1 MLAVHRGLPLFEG
14 GDAVNEMAFLR
25 SKSAQVKRRHKLDR
39 NLRNQLR
46 DVNGFIATQTQVQ
59 VTGLQRRFDFQ
70 GKQLNSREREL
81 SESNRNTQREVD
93 KCRETEQELS
103 DKIEDLR
110 LANLDVARLNREKR
124 KEVPQTTPVVT
135 TSGAGPL
142 LGRYQRDNLQQMPS
156 TGFLAQYDRRD
167 PGQAPLSTFDE
178 LRDAAFRPRLIYHR
192 QSRPPGSERQND
204 MQLQMFQAFKE
215 VCSAAS
221 GSGRLNTLSE
231 KYPDGATCDEYYE
244 SLTKPWNTWIP
255 DYGKIKELY
264 KVAAHVA
271 KFTGDRLSYSAWKRK
286 FFAMVHNQRML
297 VADKALAL
305 SAALDT
311 TNQDL
316 AAILQGTKV

>member
-178 LRDAAFRPRLIYHR
+178 LRDAVFRPRLIYHR

-244 SLTKPWNTWIP
+244 SLTKPWNT
-255 DYGKIKELY
+255 
-264 KVAAHVA
+264 
-271 KFTGDRLSYSAWKRK
+271 
-286 FFAMVHNQRML
+286 
-297 VADKALAL
+297 
-305 SAALDT
+305 
-311 TNQDL
+311 
-316 AAILQGTKV
+316 